1 MGVSEFGLVGECGC
15 VGVWV
20 FECVGEYVCVSSRVR
35 VCVPMPKY
43 VCWELLLNYDCFA
56 IILWFRHTPY
66 SLRESIIPGQKD
78 SAYVIF
84 DFISV
89 VSCHKCSVVYIIA
102 CIMQGSA
109 ALPIEE
115 TR

>member
-1 MGVSEFGLVGECGC
+1 VGVSEFGLVGECGC

-43 VCWELLLNYDCFA
+43 VVGNCCSIFDCFA
-56 IILWFRHTPY
+56 IILWFRYTAY

-78 SAYVIF
+78 SAYMIF

-89 VSCHKCSVVYIIA
+89 VSFHKFSVVFFIA